1 MATVDF
7 SNAQIEWVRGRYGD
21 TNPSIGNVGILSNL
35 MDSNSTFTAGTTST
49 TSIVTG
55 LVKTRYDIDN
65 THGYVIYTGTFTTS
79 GTEMIWRNQN
89 VATVDYAYFRISNI
103 SFSAGDVFSFKVD
116 VNYTF
121 NS

>member
-7 SNAQIEWVRGRYGD
+7 SNAQISWVRDGFTSD
-21 TNPSIGNVGILSNL
+21 SIGNVGILQLLSEEDY
-35 MDSNSTFTAGTTST
+35 MAFTANTTST
-49 TSIVTG
+49 ASIVEG
-55 LVKTRYDIDN
+55 LVKTRYDIDD
-65 THGYVIYTGTFTTS
+65 THGYVMFTGTFNTS
-79 GTEMIWRNQN
+79 GTEMVWHKTNS
-89 VATVDYAYFRISNI
+89 ASAAYAYFRITNI